1 MTQIDPTRAA
11 VHVVGAGLAGSE
23 AAWQIARHGVR
34 VMLHEMRPLRMTAA
48 HRTDGLA

>member
-1 MTQIDPTRAA
+1 MTAIKSSSET

-23 AAWQIARHGVR
+23 AAWQVAQSGIPV
-34 VMLHEMRPLRMTAA
+34 VLHEMRPGRMTEA